1 MPEPLR
7 KNMDKIL
14 TNNSWSTISS
24 QIPKHS
30 PKFAAIAYVSKNS
43 PLEFGDGDVLICN
56 ASAAAISNGNTDAR
70 TLLTFKKNGARI
82 FSCENLHAKVVVC
95 GKFAI
100 VGSSNLSKS
109 SEEDLLEATL
119 ITDRRQ
125 IRAQVLSLIYNLIRV
140 SNEQDVGSISKLTE
154 LPVVK
159 HFRQAHSM
167 KVVATDFGTSY
178 WVISTV
184 PMEVTNAEIPFVE
197 EGERKAIE
205 LTESKDSDVGWIRW
219 VGKSAFRRDAKPG
232 DVIVEISKE
241 GRTTSV
247 IEPRPILYRQDHD
260 NWTRFYVELR
270 EDLQEMSWR
279 NFERNLKKIGIQ
291 NIVKN
296 STKKLSTRDSALVDT
311 IWET

>member
-1 MPEPLR
+1 
-7 KNMDKIL
+7 MDKIVI
-14 TNNSWSTISS
+14 NNSWSKISA
-24 QIPKHS
+24 QIPKRT

-43 PLEFGDGDVLICN
+43 PIKFGDGDVLICN
-56 ASAAAISNGNTDAR
+56 ASKAAIKNGNTDAR
-70 TLLTFKKNGARI
+70 TLLAFKKNGAQI

-95 GKFAI
+95 GKYAI

-140 SNEQDVGSISKLTE
+140 STEQDEDSIGKLTE

-159 HFRQAHSM
+159 HFRQAISK

-184 PMEVTNAEIPFVE
+184 PTEVRNAEIPFVE
-197 EGERKAIE
+197 KGEQKAIE
-205 LTESKDSDVGWIRW
+205 LAESEDSDVGWIRW

-232 DVIVEISKE
+232 DIIVEISKD

-279 NFERNLKKIGIQ
+279 EFERKLKKIGIQ

-296 STKKLSTRDSALVDT
+296 STKKLSTKDSVLVDS
-311 IWET
+311 IWEA